1 MNTISLLLHIQL
13 WVDSIGTIEVIWC
26 PTVEQ
31 CASASLCTHR
41 FWPARLS
48 WTVKF
53 NLVFILFVERLKEE
67 AETQDLHQSQRN
79 TKSPQLPW
87 VLVSHQVL
95 LTHPIV
101 DLDFPQTPT
110 HCRSVF
116 KTWNSPWTIWSFTEP
131 VPQTVFSLLP
141 HNLVTLASM
150 LYWNCPW
157 YHPFR
162 VSLNVG
168 SFFLS
173 LCLSFW
179 ILFQNSHQGKTWV
192 PLNEKFTDIYINSY
206 PYILLWGR

>member
-79 TKSPQLPW
+79 TKSPPPSW
-87 VLVSHQVL
+87 VLLPHQVV

-101 DLDFPQTPT
+101 CFPQTPT
-110 HCRSVF
+110 HDSHLPCKVLIIQKLKLPLYHQSSTESLQF
-116 KTWNSPWTIWSFTEP
+116 FTPLSLHIGFSPWNRPFSIPHHRQPFSSMFPYLFFCLFCKVIYNRKNMGHVLTSFLI
-131 VPQTVFSLLP
+131 S
-141 HNLVTLASM
+141 
-150 LYWNCPW
+150 
-157 YHPFR
+157 
-162 VSLNVG
+162 
-168 SFFLS
+168 
-173 LCLSFW
+173 
-179 ILFQNSHQGKTWV
+179 
-192 PLNEKFTDIYINSY
+192 IYKIVMHTYNA
-206 PYILLWGR
+206 